1 MTIVNRR
8 NAILGWSVWQV
19 GKMTAKR
26 KAKQAL
32 EVDDGKRP
40 GKTAAAA
47 GLAAAAG
54 GALLIWRRRS
64 GSDSDSS

>member
-26 KAKQAL
+26 KAKQTL
-32 EVDDGKRP
+32 ETDNGKRP
-40 GKTAAAA
+40 GKGAALAA
-47 GLAAAAG
+47 LAAAG
-54 GALLIWRRRS
+54 GAVLIWRRRS
-64 GSDSDSS
+64 GSDSDS

>member
-8 NAILGWSVWQV
+8 NAILGWGVWQV

-32 EVDDGKRP
+32 EPDNGRRP
-40 GKTAAAA
+40 GKGAAA
-47 GLAAAAG
+47 LAALAAAG
-54 GALLIWRRRS
+54 GAALIWRRRS
-64 GSDSDSS
+64 GSDSDS